1 MSDLFSS
8 SWATALEHEL
18 TASETYRRAA
28 AGWKGA
34 LLFHLEPDP
43 ALGFAAERLIFLD
56 LIHGSARAVRPALPQ
71 DRSAAT
77 FTLAGPAAVWLDLLA
92 GRLEAGAA
100 LMGGKLRLTR
110 GSFFSLLP
118 HLGAARALLD
128 CAQRVGP
135 GDPTGSA

>member
-1 MSDLFSS
+1 MSDLFSAG
-8 SWATALEHEL
+8 WATALEREL
-18 TASETYRRAA
+18 AASESYRRAA

-43 ALGFAAERLIFLD
+43 ALGFAAERLLFLD
-56 LIHGSARAVRPALPQ
+56 LFHGSARAVRPALPQ

-77 FTLAGPAAVWLDLLA
+77 FTLAGPAAVWLDLVA

-110 GSFFSLLP
+110 GSLFSLLP
-118 HLGAARALLD
+118 HLGAARALLG
-128 CAQRVGP
+128 CAQRVG
-135 GDPTGSA
+135 TGVPSGTV